1 MLRNIIGAAIL
12 LAYYLLVLAA
22 LPAILASCKKIPS
35 EWVRKL
41 QHIGYSMSVFLLVRL
56 FDTWYAAVLAAS
68 ILILLAY
75 PALLLLERTPFCR
88 RWLVERRPRGGELRK
103 QLLIIQLTFALLLF
117 IFWGL
122 LGRQWHWLIPVAVM
136 AWGYGDAAGALVGKF
151 WGKRHV
157 IHRWI
162 EGAKTWEG
170 TGAMMA
176 FAAAAVFLTMFFY
189 GRQPWYIS
197 LAAAVIVG
205 PICSFVELFSKRG
218 SDTFT
223 VPFTVALL
231 ILPLVYLFS
240 KLGL

>member
-1 MLRNIIGAAIL
+1 MLSNIFGTIIL
-12 LAYYLLVLAA
+12 LVYYLALSA
-22 LPAILASCKKIPS
+22 LPAILTPCRRIPQ
-35 EWVRKL
+35 EWVRKI
-41 QHIGYSMSVFLLVRL
+41 QHIGYSMSVFILVRL

-68 ILILLAY
+68 LLLFLAY
-75 PALLLLERTPFCR
+75 PALLLLEKTSFYR
-88 RWLVERRPRGGELRK
+88 RWFVDRLPRGGELRK
-103 QLLIIQLTFALLLF
+103 QLLIIQLTFALLIF

-136 AWGYGDAAGALVGKF
+136 AWGFGDAAAALVGKS

-176 FAAAAVFLTMFFY
+176 FASAAVFLTMFFY

-197 LAAAVIVG
+197 LVAAVTVG

-223 VPFTVALL
+223 VPLSVALL